1 MRARALAQM
10 ALCATMAASGAA
22 YAQEAAP
29 APWRRPPRAA
39 ATAPVEEGVTDFNA
53 DGEGRVTVFL
63 ESAGVPQRVV
73 LELRRTDASTWT
85 PRAPPNLLGAGTCTT
100 PCALHVPPGVLVLR
114 AEGAGLRGTDARLTV
129 PDVDARVRLR
139 AGSQPWWNV
148 GVGMVALGAT
158 MLVAIAGLGLAAQRD
173 DGPPIAAATF
183 LGVGAGAGVLL
194 GVGVP
199 LMVFNRTGVDRMAP
213 LTAAP

>member
-1 MRARALAQM
+1 MSARLLGLV
-10 ALCATMAASGAA
+10 ALCATLGARVEA

-29 APWRRPPRAA
+29 PPWRRPPRAA
-39 ATAPVEEGVTDFNA
+39 AAAPVDEGVADFNA
-53 DGEGRVTVFL
+53 DAAGRVTVFL

-73 LELRRTDASTWT
+73 LELRRTDSSTWT

-100 PCALHVPPGVLVLR
+100 PCALHVPPGVLMLR
-114 AEGAGLRGTDARLTV
+114 AEGAGLRGTDARLTA
-129 PDVDARVRLR
+129 PAFDARVRLR

-173 DGPPIAAATF
+173 DGTPLSTATL